1 MTQSRQG
8 EEPSARI
15 AREGI
20 VLPSD
25 GGAPLLPAE
34 QVMPADRPRPAAAWG
49 TDSAA
54 PEEPLTQQWHA
65 QGPAQPGVP
74 QAAPEWGHQGWDQA
88 LQQQGPG
95 ALPPEGAPARAV
107 LLQKQPGVL
116 FGLDAAR
123 EAFEQAGADH
133 FDSVMVEGQWH
144 QEVPATVARASG
156 PARSLLAG
164 ERVALN
170 LLGHLSGVATLTA
183 RFVRA
188 VEGTGAAILDSG
200 FLCHVGYVIDG
211 KPYVTPTSYWRE
223 GDHVYWHGS
232 SASRMLRTLQ
242 GSVECCL
249 TVAHVDGLVLARSAF
264 HHSIN
269 YRSVMLFGQA
279 QKVEDPAA
287 KLQVLEN
294 FVEYMYPGRW
304 KDLRPVKEQE
314 LKATTVLHMPIEEGA
329 AATRRQR

>member
-1 MTQSRQG
+1 MHERG
-8 EEPSARI
+8 RY
-15 AREGI
+15 
-20 VLPSD
+20 D
-25 GGAPLLPAE
+25 
-34 QVMPADRPRPAAAWG
+34 
-49 TDSAA
+49 
-54 PEEPLTQQWHA
+54 
-65 QGPAQPGVP
+65 
-74 QAAPEWGHQGWDQA
+74 
-88 LQQQGPG
+88 
-95 ALPPEGAPARAV
+95 
-107 LLQKQPGVL
+107 
-116 FGLDAAR
+116 
-123 EAFEQAGADH
+123 
-133 FDSVMVEGQWH
+133 FD
-144 QEVPATVARASG
+144 TV
-156 PARSLLAG
+156 
-164 ERVALN
+164 
-170 LLGHLSGVATLTA
+170 
-183 RFVRA
+183 
-188 VEGTGAAILDSG
+188 AAILDSG

-232 SASRMLRTLQ
+232 SASRMLLRTLQ

-304 KDLRPVKEQE
+304 KDLRPVTEQE

-329 AATRRQR
+329 AKIRTGQPVDDEEDYGWPVWAGVVPIETVCATPADDGRVAGTLAPPEYLKRFGRTGSRRR